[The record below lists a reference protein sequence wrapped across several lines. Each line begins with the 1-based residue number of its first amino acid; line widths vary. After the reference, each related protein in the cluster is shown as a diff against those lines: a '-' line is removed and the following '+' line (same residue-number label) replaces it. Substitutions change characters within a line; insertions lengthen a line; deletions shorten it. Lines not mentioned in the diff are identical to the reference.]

1 MEKPFILVQQD
12 MREELNTLVN
22 KYTKSVPI
30 VNIIDALSGMI
41 NVLNPLVEEQLKQ
54 ARMQYEK
61 AVKENKTDEKT
72 N

>member
-1 MEKPFILVQQD
+1 MEKPFILVQNE

-22 KYTKSVPI
+22 KYTASVP
-30 VNIIDALSGMI
+30 VMNIIDALVSLT
-41 NVLNPLVEEQLKQ
+41 NVLTPMAESQLKQ
-54 ARMQYEK
+54 TRMQYEK

>member
-22 KYTKSVPI
+22 KYTQSVPI

-61 AVKENKTDEKT
+61 AVKESKTDEKT

>member
-54 ARMQYEK
+54 ARIQYEK